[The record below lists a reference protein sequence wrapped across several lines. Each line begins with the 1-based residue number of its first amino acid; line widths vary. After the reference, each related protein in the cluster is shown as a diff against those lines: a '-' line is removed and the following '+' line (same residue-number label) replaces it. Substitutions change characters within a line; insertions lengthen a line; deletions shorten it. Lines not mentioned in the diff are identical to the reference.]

1 LLAPVMKVIVVM
13 SPACP
18 VARPTARDASTV
30 GGPVPAKPASD
41 GG

>member
-1 LLAPVMKVIVVM
+1 MKVIVVM

-18 VARPTARDASTV
+18 AGRPTARDASTV
-30 GGPVPAKPASD
+30 GEPVPPKPASD